1 MSVIVCSRGRRV
13 LASHTSRLVTLMVTF
28 LATSVMV
35 CSTGSASGVAESE
48 DPGILMVAV
57 SDTCGEHLPMEK
69 GCRNHYD
76 KVADLIRA
84 SGTDYYI
91 AVGDLQHDVGIL
103 EHYLTYYDTEFGD
116 LMDITYP
123 VPGNHDYYFDTLL
136 YGTLRYCPWKS
147 SNGSG
152 YLAYFGD
159 RLAEIANND
168 YTLQYSFYSYDVGDE
183 ANKWHVIALNSHI
196 AVNYDHM
203 EEGSPAWLQYEW
215 LEQDLADHPN
225 DEYPGTIVYFHH
237 LMYNWEI
244 GYDLVDVRLAYL
256 WDLLDACG
264 ADMVL
269 SGHSHMYQRWAP
281 QDAYGNFDE
290 DGIRQFTVGAGGYY
304 LNDFSKE
311 PQPDNFEFGQNEE
324 FGVLELTLYKTCYV
338 YEFVS
343 ISGSV
348 LDSGTVLLR

>member
-1 MSVIVCSRGRRV
+1 MAVA
-13 LASHTSRLVTLMVTF
+13 LLMFGVSAVSAGTTF
-28 LATSVMV
+28 GG
-35 CSTGSASGVAESE
+35 GSAGEE
-48 DPGILMVAV
+48 GILVVAV
-57 SDTCGEHLPMEK
+57 SDTCGEHFPMDTSN
-69 GCRNHYD
+69 RNHYD
-76 KVADLIRA
+76 KVADLIAA
-84 SGTDYYI
+84 SGTEHYI

-103 EHYLTYYDTEFGD
+103 EHYLTYYDSEFGD

-136 YGTLRYCPWKS
+136 YGTLLNCPWAS

-159 RLAEIANND
+159 RLAEVANND
-168 YTLQYSFYSYDVGDE
+168 YTMRYSFYSYDVGE
-183 ANKWHVIALNSHI
+183 EGNMWHVIALNSHI
-196 AVNYDHM
+196 AVNYDHT

-215 LEQDLADHPN
+215 LEQDLADHPE

-256 WDLLDACG
+256 WDLLDANG
-264 ADMVL
+264 VDIAL

-281 QDAYGNFDE
+281 QDAYGNYAE

-311 PQPDNFEFGQNEE
+311 PQPANFEFGQNEE
-324 FGVLELTLYKTCYV
+324 FGVLELTLFDTSYAF
-338 YEFVS
+338 EFVS
-343 ISGSV
+343 ISGEV
-348 LDSGTVLLR
+348 MDSGEVQLR